1 MIVIHNDYVHAW
13 MAEWSKAVDL
23 SSILYGGVGSNPTP
37 SRRHMIIWI
46 FFFFH
51 FLCYFFFIEQIE
63 VSKKDSNKNKTK
75 QNRQKTKFTS
85 CGTRTRNPQIRSLVR

>member
-46 FFFFH
+46 FFFVH
-51 FLCYFFFIEQIE
+51 FCVIFSLL
-63 VSKKDSNKNKTK
+63 NK
-75 QNRQKTKFTS
+75 
-85 CGTRTRNPQIRSLVR
+85 